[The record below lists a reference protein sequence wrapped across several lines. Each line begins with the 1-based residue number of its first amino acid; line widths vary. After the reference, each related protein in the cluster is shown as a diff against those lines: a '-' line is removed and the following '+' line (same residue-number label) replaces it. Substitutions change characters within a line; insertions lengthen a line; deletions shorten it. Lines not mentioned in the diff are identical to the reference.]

1 LISGLWP
8 YSTTFAIKWL
18 HLDFT
23 ISSLD
28 QYTIDKDPAAVY
40 SMEKAMKL
48 MERQG
53 EGSVAREA

>member
-1 LISGLWP
+1 LQL
-8 YSTTFAIKWL
+8 KRL

>member
-1 LISGLWP
+1 LQL
-8 YSTTFAIKWL
+8 KRL

-28 QYTIDKDPAAVY
+28 QYTIAKDPAAVY
-40 SMEKAMKL
+40 SMEKAMVV

-53 EGSVAREA
+53 